1 MIVSYT
7 YTYLDPQEHF
17 SSVWNCINCQH
28 DDSYPTDWGFH
39 IWKVVNFFIFY
50 CAFDHCNN
58 VKKEKFIILPLGE
71 IVVGEVASGKLVI
84 NEIVVGEIG
93 CWGNWLLGKLAV
105 VEIGCWGNWLLGK
118 LLLGKL

>member
-39 IWKVVNFFIFY
+39 IWKVENFFYFLLCI
-50 CAFDHCNN
+50 FDHCNN
-58 VKKEKFIILPLGE
+58 VKKEKFIILLHGE

-105 VEIGCWGNWLLGK
+105 GEIAVGEVVTGEVALRK
-118 LLLGKL
+118 

>member
-28 DDSYPTDWGFH
+28 DDPLIQLIGVFTFGKLR
-39 IWKVVNFFIFY
+39 IFFIFY

-58 VKKEKFIILPLGE
+58 VKKEKFIILLHGE

-105 VEIGCWGNWLLGK
+105 GEITVGEVVTG
-118 LLLGKL
+118 